1 MSSPH
6 KSRLRKR
13 STSEKSDSLASRNP
27 APSQSASRA
36 TFAPTSRASK
46 VLLGLVLVVVASF
59 YVYDD
64 FATLLTRSEPLA
76 ESYALCSRGGA
87 QQIYTVDPESP
98 RSECVLV
105 HKDRFL
111 TSGSF
116 GT

>member
-1 MSSPH
+1 MSSPY

-13 STSEKSDSLASRNP
+13 STSEKSDSLASRN
-27 APSQSASRA
+27 AVPSQFASRA
-36 TFAPTSRASK
+36 HFTPISRASK
-46 VLLGLVLVVVASF
+46 VLLGVVLIVVASL

-64 FATLLTRSEPLA
+64 FASLLTRSEPLA